1 MLRQLGFLL
10 GGSGL
15 LTAGLLGGIFELD
28 IIGGLLLSF
37 GIIDSSISIYDFL
50 LRSAKVME
58 KSQDV
63 VEV

>member
-15 LTAGLLGGIFELD
+15 LTAGLLGSVLEMEILGGI
-28 IIGGLLLSF
+28 LLSL
-37 GIIDSSISIYDFL
+37 GIIDSGISVYDYFYK
-50 LRSAKVME
+50 RANE
-58 KSQDV
+58 KPQGV